1 MTTWSFNPE
10 NNSGV
15 LSVEGDMTIN
25 FISALKDRLLEAFD
39 SAELVTVDVSATTAI
54 DVAGVQLLGACQRFS
69 TGRGKKMSLLLGNN
83 TQFTDFLDEVGF
95 AQDFICSIDTN
106 K

>member
-1 MTTWSFNPE
+1 MTTWSFDPE

-25 FISALKDRLLEAFD
+25 FISVLKDRLLEAFD
-39 SAELVTVDVSATTAI
+39 SAEQVTVDVSATTAV
-54 DVAGVQLLGACQRFS
+54 DVAGIQLLSACQRFS
-69 TGRGKKMSLLLGNN
+69 TGRGKKMSLLFGNN
-83 TQFTDFLDEVGF
+83 TQFTEFLDEVGF
-95 AQDFICSIDTN
+95 GQDFVCGIDTN